1 MAARGNG
8 NAYFWS
14 KSPGRV
20 KAIAYA
26 HAEGSLISREI
37 QLGNLIDRFGVQAI
51 FGRSYLGAAEIN
63 KMLAAQRIVRLSE
76 EIKEYRDGEGNINW
90 AAWAQADPQGAA
102 DLAEAQKAATDRGL
116 LDG

>member
-1 MAARGNG
+1 MVARGNG

-14 KSPGRV
+14 RSPGRI

-37 QLGNLIDRFGVQAI
+37 KLGNLIDRYGVQAI
-51 FGRSYLGAAEIN
+51 FGRSYLGACEIE
-63 KMLAAQRIVRLSE
+63 KMLTAQRIVRLNRE
-76 EIKEYRDGEGNINW
+76 ATEYRDTDGQINW
-90 AAWAQADPQGAA
+90 TKWAQENPEGAKE
-102 DLAEAQKAATDRGL
+102 LAEAQKAAADRGL